1 MIYVYTRNNDDS
13 NGSMSICSIFYVDIN
28 QVTIVTMD
36 SSFARSKKYLSGV
49 SEASASPPPFLDLRT
64 VNHDDP

>member
-1 MIYVYTRNNDDS
+1 MRNNDGT
-13 NGSMSICSIFYVDIN
+13 NGLWPIYSIFYVDIN

-49 SEASASPPPFLDLRT
+49 SEALASPPPFLDLRT